1 MVKPPIPLHGK
12 NKVKIWLRNDD
23 EKCLNS
29 CCSMFKLCLARNIGP
44 KKLNLSPSFIHN
56 ILVFPC
62 TIYMG
67 IVQCYF
73 LFSPGFFQ
81 KFLSVL
87 LLRVFYI
94 HIGIAYG
101 WKSVENWK
109 NLLLFS
115 LSTCRRFCQMQH
127 YIALQV
133 NMKVTNKF

>member
-44 KKLNLSPSFIHN
+44 KELNLSPSFIHN

-62 TIYMG
+62 TIYME

-73 LFSPGFFQ
+73 LQVSFKTF
-81 KFLSVL
+81 FLSYYWGF
-87 LLRVFYI
+87 FYI

-115 LSTCRRFCQMQH
+115 LSMS
-127 YIALQV
+127 
-133 NMKVTNKF
+133 KVLPNATLHCPSGKYESYQQILKP